1 MAPRDRLNHARSAA
15 LLFCVAGALA
25 IVNAWIPGVCPPE
38 QKLQFT
44 ALGLLDLG
52 VAAVLI
58 KLPWDRWSPRALLAI
73 PLATLLVID
82 LFAVVGQLEPYI
94 YSVFLLALATWVGIA
109 LPRWSALALSPAVA
123 VAYVLPLLHAREGHL
138 AATTAGVVVPMVVVL
153 AEVISRAVSSL
164 REQSVR
170 DELTGVG
177 NRRHGMAAL
186 QRLRP
191 GDAVLL
197 LDLDRF
203 KQVNDRDGHAGGD
216 AVLAAFGALLQ
227 RSMRGA
233 DSAARL
239 GGEEFLVLASQV
251 GGSAAAM
258 AERLVE
264 DWRGT
269 EPRTTVSVG
278 VTIHRD
284 GEGPEQVL
292 ARADRALY
300 DAKRAGRDRSILG

>member
-1 MAPRDRLNHARSAA
+1 M
-15 LLFCVAGALA
+15 
-25 IVNAWIPGVCPPE
+25 
-38 QKLQFT
+38 
-44 ALGLLDLG
+44 
-52 VAAVLI
+52 
-58 KLPWDRWSPRALLAI
+58 
-73 PLATLLVID
+73 
-82 LFAVVGQLEPYI
+82 
-94 YSVFLLALATWVGIA
+94 GIA

-123 VAYVLPLLHAREGHL
+123 LAYVLPLLHARESHL

-153 AEVISRAVSSL
+153 AEVISRAVTSL

-239 GGEEFLVLASQV
+239 GGEEFDSAARLGGEEFLVVASQV

-284 GEGPEQVL
+284 GENPEQVL

>member
-1 MAPRDRLNHARSAA
+1 M
-15 LLFCVAGALA
+15 
-25 IVNAWIPGVCPPE
+25 
-38 QKLQFT
+38 
-44 ALGLLDLG
+44 
-52 VAAVLI
+52 
-58 KLPWDRWSPRALLAI
+58 
-73 PLATLLVID
+73 
-82 LFAVVGQLEPYI
+82 
-94 YSVFLLALATWVGIA
+94 GIA

-123 VAYVLPLLHAREGHL
+123 LAYVLPLLHARESHL

-153 AEVISRAVSSL
+153 AEVISRAVTSL

-177 NRRHGMAAL
+177 NRRHGIAAL

-239 GGEEFLVLASQV
+239 GGEEFLVVASQV

-284 GEGPEQVL
+284 GENPEQVL

>member
-1 MAPRDRLNHARSAA
+1 MSPRDRLNHARRAA
-15 LLFCVAGALA
+15 VLFCVAGALA
-25 IVNAWIPGVCPPE
+25 IVNAWIPGICPAE

-52 VAAVLI
+52 IAAVLV
-58 KLPWDRWSPRALLAI
+58 KLAWDRWSPRALLAI
-73 PLATLLVID
+73 PLVTFVVVD
-82 LFAVVGQLEPYI
+82 LFAVVGKLEPYI

-109 LPRWSALALSPAVA
+109 LPSWSALALSPAVA
-123 VAYVLPLLHAREGHL
+123 LAYVFPLLHAGEGHL
-138 AATTAGVVVPMVVVL
+138 AATTVGVVVPMVVVL
-153 AEVISRAVSSL
+153 AEVISRAVTGL

-186 QRLRP
+186 SRLRP

-216 AVLAAFGALLQ
+216 AVLAAFGELL
-227 RSMRGA
+227 RSSMRGA
-233 DSAARL
+233 DSVARL
-239 GGEEFLVLASQV
+239 GGEEFLVVASQV
-251 GGSAAAM
+251 GGSAGAM
-258 AERLVE
+258 GERLVE
-264 DWRGT
+264 CWRGT
-269 EPRTTVSVG
+269 APRTTVSVG
-278 VTIHRD
+278 VTVHRE
-284 GEGPEQVL
+284 GEAPEQVL